1 MDEKKVGFFLFLL
14 IYVLV
19 LLIFSQQLKILLC
32 KIDLLFNVR
41 MFFWHLGDGMK
52 SKTNEKKN
60 IKPWHH

>member
-1 MDEKKVGFFLFLL
+1 MDDKKVGFFLFLL

-41 MFFWHLGDGMK
+41 MFFDISVMV
-52 SKTNEKKN
+52 
-60 IKPWHH
+60 